1 MKRRTGYPI
10 FGQQAALTAFGMPV
24 QRILMPAGIH
34 EQWKWFPFVLSVV
47 INSYNSF
54 LSTCWVRALGP
65 VLPDDSH
72 EHLHF
77 GQYSDAAL
85 QALGLNNWVVSDT
98 YRGFTPASMAGN
110 GGDEVCHYKVLRYL
124 HKSILPYNYS
134 VLLLVISWFVL
145 CVLVSSGTF

>member
-10 FGQQAALTAFGMPV
+10 FGQQAAFTDFGMPV
-24 QRILMPAGIH
+24 PGVLMPSGIH

-110 GGDEVCHYKVLRYL
+110 GGDEG
-124 HKSILPYNYS
+124 
-134 VLLLVISWFVL
+134 
-145 CVLVSSGTF
+145 SSGLYVSVINQVTLWYHYIQHTPVHHNKAHIGQ

>member
-54 LSTCWVRALGP
+54 
-65 VLPDDSH
+65 
-72 EHLHF
+72 
-77 GQYSDAAL
+77 
-85 QALGLNNWVVSDT
+85 
-98 YRGFTPASMAGN
+98 
-110 GGDEVCHYKVLRYL
+110 
-124 HKSILPYNYS
+124 
-134 VLLLVISWFVL
+134 
-145 CVLVSSGTF
+145 

>member
-10 FGQQAALTAFGMPV
+10 FGLQAALTAFGMPV
-24 QRILMPAGIH
+24 QRVLMPAGIH

-54 LSTCWVRALGP
+54 LSTCWVRALGQ

-72 EHLHF
+72 DHLHF
-77 GQYSDAAL
+77 DQYSDAAL
-85 QALGLNNWVVSDT
+85 QAPGLNNWVVSDA

-110 GGDEVCHYKVLRYL
+110 GGYEEIRAIPIFYISQYVIFFSLSNVMQIVKQIYCLNL
-124 HKSILPYNYS
+124 HLN
-134 VLLLVISWFVL
+134 W
-145 CVLVSSGTF
+145 